1 MKDEKPPQ
9 NTDIKT
15 IAVIVLACLTG
26 ISAAFSV
33 VAAVNGFWV
42 EFGVCLALAVVLF
55 TVTCPLAYEGD
66 TYQCP
71 HCGRKF
77 RVNPYVL
84 LFKRKSKCS
93 DVNGESVKYANLTC
107 PDCGKED
114 MCKRL

>member
-1 MKDEKPPQ
+1 MRIALGVVIVKDEKPPQ

-66 TYQCP
+66 TYQCLTYY
-71 HCGRKF
+71 CLSANR
-77 RVNPYVL
+77 
-84 LFKRKSKCS
+84 
-93 DVNGESVKYANLTC
+93 SVRTATASRSNT
-107 PDCGKED
+107 
-114 MCKRL
+114 RI